1 MVLSVTP
8 ILGDLDGLPASTG
21 LVSAPTLRKASSAS
35 LGVAYRN
42 TRARLLAR
50 HSPTDLQEKTIDNR
64 NGARGSS
71 DFSSGFLSLLCQS
84 HRWHPVVDLR
94 KKDASLLADVRLFH
108 RCRSRRLSRKDY
120 FRFNCFAN
128 FM

>member
-1 MVLSVTP
+1 MDYL
-8 ILGDLDGLPASTG
+8 LLP
-21 LVSAPTLRKASSAS
+21 VWYRRQRYERLRPLLSAS
-35 LGVAYRN
+35 HTGIHVRD
-42 TRARLLAR
+42 TAR
-50 HSPTDLQEKTIDNR
+50 HSLTDLQEKTIDNR
-64 NGARGSS
+64 NGARGSG

-94 KKDASLLADVRLFH
+94 KKDTSLLADVRLFH